1 MKNLPFNPQALT
13 AIATVLGLIISVL
26 SLASMGLSIGFTGS
40 SQPQQY
46 EPNLKP
52 QGNVKVTPLK
62 PGETV
67 NVSQGDTVFTAS
79 TNKFGICTLGYVNPA
94 SRTGVYPAHC
104 TAQFPVGSLVYL
116 NPKGTKNAIEIGTF
130 TGANANYRPF
140 GGQTA
145 DNNANNLAYISF
157 NDSVTFTAQPNRHS
171 GDTIRT
177 SAPEE
182 GTRACVLLTSANTTE
197 CGSIIYTKFGDHPV
211 IALDDAPAGEAGG
224 PVWTETSEML
234 GLATLPVAGNRFTPE
249 NAIEPFSGY
258 LVTTLSHA
266 YDRDRTDL
274 PFR

>member
-26 SLASMGLSIGFTGS
+26 SLLSVGLSLGFAGS
-40 SQPQQY
+40 SHSQQY

-62 PGETV
+62 PGETI
-67 NVSQGDTVFTAS
+67 NVAQGDTVFTAS

-94 SRTGVYPAHC
+94 TRTGLYPAHC
-104 TAQFPVGSLVYL
+104 ATQFPVGSPVYL
-116 NPKGTKNAIEIGTF
+116 NPKGTTNAIEIGTF
-130 TGANANYRPF
+130 TGTNTNYSPL

-145 DNNANNLAYISF
+145 ANNANNLAYITF
-157 NDSVTFTAQPNRHS
+157 NDSVTFTANPNRHS
-171 GDTIRT
+171 GDLIQTH
-177 SAPEE
+177 APDE
-182 GTRACVLLTSANTTE
+182 GTRACALLTGTNNPK
-197 CGSIIYTKFGDHPV
+197 CGTIIYTTYGDYPV

-224 PVWTETSEML
+224 PVWIETGGMI
-234 GLATLPVAGNRFTPE
+234 GLATLPIAGNRFTPE

-266 YDRDRTDL
+266 YDKDRAGL
-274 PFR
+274 PFN